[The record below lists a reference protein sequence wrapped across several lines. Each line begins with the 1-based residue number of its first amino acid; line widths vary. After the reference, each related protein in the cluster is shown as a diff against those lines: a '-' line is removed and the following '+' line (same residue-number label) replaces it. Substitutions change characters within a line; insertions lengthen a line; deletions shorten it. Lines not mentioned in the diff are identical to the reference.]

1 MSTPGRFYF
10 LFEGGVKTLKEEHPV
25 RSLRIDRRMTQFQLS
40 KILKINQATLSAFET
55 GAIHVPNHIINEVAR
70 IFKVSNNELREQSD
84 NFFER
89 KKEELMKKYRF

>member
-1 MSTPGRFYF
+1 MR
-10 LFEGGVKTLKEEHPV
+10 EEHPI

-55 GAIHVPNHIINEVAR
+55 GAIHIPDRIINELAR

-84 NFFER
+84 DFFQR
-89 KKEELMKKYRF
+89 KKEELIRKYGY